1 MGRENM
7 EKLENLQQFYDLMFN
22 TRDARRKITQQYL
35 NNEKINPDLV
45 DILYES
51 LQKLKDIPEQ
61 NDKSRLKY
69 KDDNYI
75 SINLSYEINELVK
88 DIYFLT
94 NSEDEFYD
102 YLNKLHP
109 EFKDEVK
116 NGENYLI
123 GSKIYNFITDRDG
136 TVNNYCGRYKSS
148 IQSVYNAVFLTRYA
162 KMCVKNAVILTS
174 APLQNVGLIDISVAT
189 PETFVYAGSKGRE
202 YINLKGEINQYPI
215 EKEKQNKLN
224 ELNQKLSSLVREP
237 EYEVFSMI
245 GSGLQFKFGQTTIA
259 RQDIHKSIPD
269 KESIAFLEKI
279 RSVIDELDKDKRFF
293 RIEDTGKDI
302 EIILTISDDKNQGKL
317 KDFDKG
323 DGVQFLNKELD
334 FNMENQPSLIC
345 GDTNSDVPMIPYK
358 DKFQH
363 KDNKVIFVTKNQEL
377 INKVRNRFPT
387 SYFVS
392 EPDTLVAILNNLGK
406 RGK

>member
-1 MGRENM
+1 M

-22 TRDARRKITQQYL
+22 TRDVRRKITHQYL
-35 NNEKINPDLV
+35 NNQKINPDLV

-51 LQKLKDIPEQ
+51 LQKLKDIPEM

-69 KDDNYI
+69 KDDKYI

-94 NSEDEFYD
+94 NSEDDFYD

-116 NGENYLI
+116 NGEEYLS
-123 GSKIYNFITDRDG
+123 SKKITNFITDRDG

-162 KMCVKNAVILTS
+162 KNCVDNSVILTS

-189 PETFVYAGSKGRE
+189 PEVFIYAGSKGRE
-202 YINLKGEINQYPI
+202 YINLKGEVNQFPI
-215 EKEKQNKLN
+215 EKDKQDKLD
-224 ELNQKLSSLVREP
+224 ELNKKLSSLVKMA

-259 RQDIHKSIPD
+259 RQDIHESIPED
-269 KESIAFLEKI
+269 ESMAFFEKI
-279 RSVIDELDKDKRFF
+279 RSVINELDRDNRYF

-302 EIILTISDDKNQGKL
+302 EIILTISDEKNKGKL

-323 DGVQFLNKELD
+323 DGVQYLNKELNFD
-334 FNMENQPSLIC
+334 MENQSSLVC
-345 GDTNSDVPMIPYK
+345 GDTNSDIPMIPHK
-358 DKFQH
+358 DKYKH

-377 INKVRNRFPT
+377 INKVKNRFPT

-392 EPDTLVAILNNLGK
+392 EPDALVAILNNLGK